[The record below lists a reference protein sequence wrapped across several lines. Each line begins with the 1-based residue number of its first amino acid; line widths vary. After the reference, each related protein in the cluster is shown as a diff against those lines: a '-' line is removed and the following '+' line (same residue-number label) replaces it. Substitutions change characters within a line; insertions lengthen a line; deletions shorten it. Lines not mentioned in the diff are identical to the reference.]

1 MDQSRLPRRELDLVV
16 AAGCTDRTLDIGWKF
31 RLANIGGS
39 QDMEQVLQL
48 AVVVFAAL
56 ATGGLMVNWVQTG
69 EVALIGSPICFPR
82 S

>member
-1 MDQSRLPRRELDLVV
+1 
-16 AAGCTDRTLDIGWKF
+16 
-31 RLANIGGS
+31 
-39 QDMEQVLQL
+39 MEQVLQL